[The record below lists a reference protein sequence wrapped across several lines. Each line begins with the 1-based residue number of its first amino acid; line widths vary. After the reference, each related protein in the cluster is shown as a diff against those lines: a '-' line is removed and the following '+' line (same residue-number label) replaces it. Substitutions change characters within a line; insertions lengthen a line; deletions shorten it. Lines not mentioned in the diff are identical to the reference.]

1 MNSNRSKYTNNGNH
15 GNNAVRDAQP
25 VTWEQIEAV
34 IMANPR
40 RTVDLEDINT
50 GVENGIR
57 ETSVPWLPEGWTY
70 ANSEFRATPLSL
82 ALMATDPLYE
92 ISSPNIRRSLEKE
105 AGMEMALEFDALYAK
120 YNGRTRKW
128 VKTHMNVQLGNAA
141 AGATDLPF
149 NWTGLLDN
157 TKVLS
162 AVLDIICVKYDIR
175 IAIWW
180 SEHKKLSLWPIEESE
195 HVQNDTP
202 IMNIEVLTSGE
213 AHVLKGPNSDSK
225 IKPSQ
230 WLALFKTIGEWQWI
244 RPSTC
249 PSISGTTLTDMRSE
263 YAELVGAPEM
273 ERLSKKIDK
282 DSLANLIYKTKWV
295 ELQLVEKETGF

>member
-1 MNSNRSKYTNNGNH
+1 MINSNNTQNT
-15 GNNAVRDAQP
+15 ARDAQP
-25 VTWEQIEAV
+25 VSWEQIEAV
-34 IMANPR
+34 ITANSR
-40 RTVDLEDINT
+40 RTFGLHDINI

-57 ETSVPWLPEGWTY
+57 ESSVPWLPDGWTY

-92 ISSPNIRRSLEKE
+92 ISSQNIRRSLEKE
-105 AGMEMALEFDALYAK
+105 AGMELALEFDTLYTK

-128 VKTHMNVQLGNAA
+128 VKSHMNVQLGNAA
-141 AGATDLPF
+141 AGATDQPF
-149 NWTGLLDN
+149 NWTGVLDN

-162 AVLDIICVKYDIR
+162 AVLDIICVKYGIR

-180 SEHKKLSLWPIEESE
+180 SEHKKLSLWPIEEATN
-195 HVQNDTP
+195 VQNDTP

-213 AHVLKGPNSDSK
+213 AHVLKGPNSDCK

-249 PSISGTTLTDMRSE
+249 PSITGTTLGDLRSE
-263 YAELVGAPEM
+263 YSELVGVTIAD
-273 ERLSKKIDK
+273 RLSKKIDK
-282 DSLANLIYKTKWV
+282 DTLANLIYKTKWT
-295 ELQLVEKETGF
+295 ELQLTEKETGF